1 MVDLDNIN
9 ANSLVSLIPS
19 RFLNDFSNL
28 QFARYTSAAGVTVL
42 LYDYIL
48 TFPEEFEYVWR
59 GSKKITAV
67 KLMFIW
73 NRYFV
78 IPWIVVYV
86 YHFAGLR
93 GPLSDRLF
101 VTNDQNSL
109 PIPVTDHTPTPLQ
122 LQSRHTLCC
131 AHPRYFHGSW
141 NATDPCLI
149 PSVPHYALRQLALRV
164 LALYRNRRA
173 VKLGLYSFLAAC
185 HIALAVLAVCVIT
198 KITPSLVYLSFSRTC
213 YSNPPKE
220 VGYIYLPP
228 MLAESGIMALQVVHH
243 YRSRENRLMVRT
255 PLIQTMYRD
264 GYLYFAAVMTV
275 RFVCFFTF
283 AFGPVSLWSFGNVLD
298 FPLTSALISRFFLQ
312 LRGAIQEQEEV
323 GDESSFFPPA
333 HRSTFQQRRQRTST
347 RTTFRGE
354 GTKPSRGTVLSTPM
368 NEPFPL
374 VDFGLR
380 RATKDERLEIPSIR

>member
-1 MVDLDNIN
+1 M
-9 ANSLVSLIPS
+9 
-19 RFLNDFSNL
+19 
-28 QFARYTSAAGVTVL
+28 GV
-42 LYDYIL
+42 
-48 TFPEEFEYVWR
+48 
-59 GSKKITAV
+59 G
-67 KLMFIW
+67 M
-73 NRYFV
+73 
-78 IPWIVVYV
+78 
-86 YHFAGLR
+86 
-93 GPLSDRLF
+93 
-101 VTNDQNSL
+101 
-109 PIPVTDHTPTPLQ
+109 Q
-122 LQSRHTLCC
+122 L
-131 AHPRYFHGSW
+131 
-141 NATDPCLI
+141 
-149 PSVPHYALRQLALRV
+149 LALRV
-164 LALYRNRRA
+164 LALYRNRRT

-185 HIALAVLAVCVIT
+185 HIALAVLAVCVMT
-198 KITPSLVYLSFSRTC
+198 KITPSLLYLSFSRTC
-213 YSNPPKE
+213 YSNTPKE
-220 VGYIYLPP
+220 IGYIYLPP

-275 RFVCFFTF
+275 RFICFFTF

-374 VDFGLR
+374 VEFGLR